1 MNPLDRY
8 RKSEPKGKE
17 PDEREPYKA
26 FQVASGSQ
34 STGRLELRK
43 KVADRA
49 PAYQHLIDLMFD
61 HTGQEIALIYMH
73 LGVKITGKNLHHLK
87 QHLIAGM
94 VAWVQ
99 LYEPGRWDKPP
110 EADAIITGI
119 EIFRHDAL
127 PQPDLP
133 ERAKK

>member
-1 MNPLDRY
+1 MSNPLDRY
-8 RKSEPKGKE
+8 RDPRGKE
-17 PDEREPYKA
+17 EDAGEPYKA

-49 PAYQHLIDLMFD
+49 PAYQHLIDLVFD
-61 HTGQEIALIYMH
+61 HSGQEIALIYMH
-73 LGVKITGKNLHHLK
+73 LSVKITGKNLHHLK

-99 LYEPGRWDKPP
+99 LYEPGRWPEKPA
-110 EADAIITGI
+110 EGEAIITGI

-133 ERAKK
+133 ERGTK